1 MPYDKLSTTVYL
13 YVNPALMS
21 KAEPQDLDFVK
32 LLVRDMEKFVQFA
45 NLIPLRGLQYQ
56 ENVKKVSFTR

>member
-1 MPYDKLSTTVYL
+1 
-13 YVNPALMS
+13 MS
-21 KAEPQDLDFVK
+21 KAEPQDVDFVK

-45 NLIPLRGLQYQ
+45 NLIPLRESQYQ

>member
-1 MPYDKLSTTVYL
+1 
-13 YVNPALMS
+13 MS